1 MPNWC
6 WTSYVAVGDKKDIR
20 DLYKKMK
27 SLEDSEKSLIENGF
41 GNTWLGNLVTI
52 LGGDYHK
59 ISCRGEFGNLS
70 INHNYTV
77 VRFDTMT
84 AWGEFDDLRRFIQFK
99 YPSIFIYYRSEEP
112 GMGYYGT
119 NDVNSEYLP
128 RIKVEEG
135 YQESYY
141 YSNWEEV
148 FQSLSEKIGTEI
160 HNMEEMNRLLDIY
173 NAEHDDDSILVI
185 EFRLDKDC
193 SDVADRLSDKYL
205 SV

>member
-27 SLEDSEKSLIENGF
+27 SLENSEKSLIENGF

-84 AWGEFDDLRRFIQFK
+84 AWGEFDDLRKFIQFK
-99 YPSIFIYYRSEEP
+99 YPSVFIYYRSEEP

-119 NDVNSEYLP
+119 NDVNVNICRALRWKRVIKSRITIRIGRRYFNSFP
-128 RIKVEEG
+128 RKSGPRYTV
-135 YQESYY
+135 
-141 YSNWEEV
+141 W
-148 FQSLSEKIGTEI
+148 K
-160 HNMEEMNRLLDIY
+160 R
-173 NAEHDDDSILVI
+173 
-185 EFRLDKDC
+185 
-193 SDVADRLSDKYL
+193 
-205 SV
+205 

>member
-27 SLEDSEKSLIENGF
+27 SLENSEKSLIENGF

-84 AWGEFDDLRRFIQFK
+84 GANLTTYENSFSSNTPPSLFTTARKNPEWATTGPMMSIVNICRALRWKRVIKSRITIRIGRRYF
-99 YPSIFIYYRSEEP
+99 
-112 GMGYYGT
+112 
-119 NDVNSEYLP
+119 NSFP
-128 RIKVEEG
+128 RKSGPRYTV
-135 YQESYY
+135 
-141 YSNWEEV
+141 W
-148 FQSLSEKIGTEI
+148 K
-160 HNMEEMNRLLDIY
+160 R
-173 NAEHDDDSILVI
+173 
-185 EFRLDKDC
+185 
-193 SDVADRLSDKYL
+193 
-205 SV
+205 

>member
-99 YPSIFIYYRSEEP
+99 SPSIFIYYRSEEP
-112 GMGYYGT
+112 GMGYYGA

-128 RIKVEEG
+128 RIKVEIP
-135 YQESYY
+135 QKKSYY

-148 FQSLSEKIGTEI
+148 FQFLSEKIGTEI
-160 HNMEEMNRLLDIY
+160 HNMEEMNRL
-173 NAEHDDDSILVI
+173 
-185 EFRLDKDC
+185 
-193 SDVADRLSDKYL
+193 
-205 SV
+205 